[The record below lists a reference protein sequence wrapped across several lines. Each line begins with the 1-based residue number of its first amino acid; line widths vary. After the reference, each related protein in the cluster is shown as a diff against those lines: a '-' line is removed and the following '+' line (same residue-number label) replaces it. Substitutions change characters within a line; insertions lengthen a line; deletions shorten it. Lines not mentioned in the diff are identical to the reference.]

1 MSHYDSEMMVAV
13 TVAKTAMPMM
23 RLLNRAKSRRS
34 EALDSTANSCSRTS
48 NGGSGGDGST
58 DEDANAHVCRSLR
71 GRYIYFKLESWRSSR
86 SASDSSNGRRGCC
99 SRRLHS
105 LKC

>member
-13 TVAKTAMPMM
+13 AVAKTAMPMM

-58 DEDANAHVCRSLR
+58 DEDANAHVCRSSRDEDTYTSSLSH
-71 GRYIYFKLESWRSSR
+71 GGVVAAPVIAATEGGVAVVDAYIV
-86 SASDSSNGRRGCC
+86 
-99 SRRLHS
+99 
-105 LKC
+105 